1 MNPFGDGDENGIKLL
16 LDFIAKKSLSLF
28 YDTEIQVKLKQL
40 RNSVKL
46 LTQKENVELK
56 QCLVDPKKS
65 KLKVTVRRYIQQ
77 TEKKLARLEEE
88 LVKMHEFID
97 TIKNLLIK
105 YVKEKRKHY

>member
-56 QCLVDPKKS
+56 
-65 KLKVTVRRYIQQ
+65 
-77 TEKKLARLEEE
+77 
-88 LVKMHEFID
+88 
-97 TIKNLLIK
+97 
-105 YVKEKRKHY
+105 